1 MDGAETRLDA
11 TELDKTGKAV
21 FTQIYDRPDPRDYYL
36 TLGRHNYLIPDAA
49 APVFQ
54 SVYAAYREVRHA
66 NRLHITD
73 IGCSYGINA
82 ALHKYGLSM
91 SQLLAR
97 YAAKDAAGIDAKAL
111 EEDDKRFFRSLEPVD
126 DLVFYGL
133 DVAANAIRYGIATRV
148 LDDGSARNLE
158 EDPLIANEARPLG
171 ATDIIISTGAVGYVT
186 ETTFKRVID
195 ACGKEKPWMA
205 LFVLRQFDAGD
216 IARALE
222 ADGYVCETLD
232 SALFPQRRFTDAGEQ
247 REALA
252 RLAEIGREPTPVEKA
267 GWYAAEFV
275 LMRPKADAEK
285 LPLAKM
291 MPASRLPTASY
302 I

>member
-1 MDGAETRLDA
+1 MEDADTRLD
-11 TELDKTGKAV
+11 DHGKAV
-21 FTQIYDRPDPRDYYL
+21 FTDIYDRPDPRDYYL

-54 SVYAAYREVRHA
+54 TIYSAYREARHA

-97 YAAKDAAGIDAKAL
+97 YAAKDAAGIDARDL

-158 EDPLIANEARPLG
+158 EEKLIDTEARPLG

-186 ETTFKRVID
+186 EKTFKRVIE

-216 IARALE
+216 IANALKS
-222 ADGYVCETLD
+222 DGYVCETLD
-232 SALFPQRRFTDAGEQ
+232 STLFPQRRFTDENEQ

-252 RLAEIGREPTPVEKA
+252 RLKDVGRTPTPVEEA
-267 GWYAAEFV
+267 GWYAANFV
-275 LMRPKADAEK
+275 LMRPEADAKTTSLES
-285 LPLAKM
+285 M

>member
-1 MDGAETRLDA
+1 MDEAGTRHDRS
-11 TELDKTGKAV
+11 ELDETGKAV
-21 FTQIYDRPDPRDYYL
+21 FTKIYDMADPRDYYL

-54 SVYAAYREVRHA
+54 SVYSAYRNARHA

-97 YAAKDAAGIDAKAL
+97 YAAKDAAGIAPKDL

-133 DVAANAIRYGIATRV
+133 DVAANAIRYGIATRI

-158 EDPLIANEARPLG
+158 EDALIDTEARPLG

-186 ETTFKRVID
+186 EKTFKRVIE

-205 LFVLRQFDAGD
+205 LFVLRQFKAGD
-216 IARALE
+216 IAEALKS
-222 ADGYVCETLD
+222 DGYVCETLD

-252 RLAEIGREPTPVEKA
+252 RLAEIGRKPTPVEEA
-267 GWYAAEFV
+267 GWYAADFV
-275 LMRPKADAEK
+275 LMRPEADAK
-285 LPLAKM
+285 ALPLETM
-291 MPASRLPTASY
+291 LPASRLPTASY